1 MVLRTRLL
9 AAFGDRPIGR
19 TTRLEVQSWV
29 KALDDGILAASP
41 CRKISLPPIVRS
53 ERFTLEPP
61 HVQAIAAAVPDRFRA
76 LVLTAAAT
84 GFAGV
89 SSSGYA
95 SRGSTCC
102 AVKSTSWKLS
112 SRCRMDSAPSDD
124 PRRRS
129 PAAA

>member
-76 LVLTAAAT
+76 LVETIVLSPQFLNRRIVETP
-84 GFAGV
+84 V
-89 SSSGYA
+89 SNPTLPQKPSGKFLKIDF
-95 SRGSTCC
+95 R
-102 AVKSTSWKLS
+102 KEH
-112 SRCRMDSAPSDD
+112 
-124 PRRRS
+124 
-129 PAAA
+129 